1 LSKAQLVAINNQ
13 IVICWQATL
22 AKQAKPQVRDPE
34 ATKLR
39 ILAAATQE
47 FAKYGLGGARVDRIA
62 TRAKSNKRMLYHYFG
77 NKDDL
82 FAITVE
88 NAYAEFR
95 EKEAALQ
102 LDSLEPVAAMRRLVS
117 FIWDYFIAHP
127 EFITLVNSENLHK
140 AKHLKASKRNTDMSR
155 KFVARMQALLSRGE
169 ACGVFRHGLDPVQ
182 VNISIAAIAYYY
194 LTNQFTGSIVFE
206 RDLMTKPALAARLSF
221 NTATTLRMVCT
232 AEEIARLEK
241 SGSLM

>member
-1 LSKAQLVAINNQ
+1 M
-13 IVICWQATL
+13 
-22 AKQAKPQVRDPE
+22 KQAKPQVRDPE

-47 FAKYGLGGARVDRIA
+47 FAKFGLGGARVDHIA
-62 TRAKSNKRMLYHYFG
+62 ARAKSNKRMLYHYFG
-77 NKDDL
+77 NKDAL

-88 NAYAEFR
+88 NAYSQFR
-95 EKEAALQ
+95 EQEAALQ
-102 LDSLEPVAAMRRLVS
+102 LDSLDPVTAIRRLVS
-117 FIWDYFIAHP
+117 FIWDYFIKHP

-169 ACGVFRHGLDPVQ
+169 ASGVFRHGLDPVQ
-182 VNISIAAIAYYY
+182 VNISVAAIAYYY
-194 LTNQFTGSIVFE
+194 LTNRFTGSIIFE
-206 RDLMTKPALAARLSF
+206 RDLMAKDALADRLTF
-221 NTATTLRMVCT
+221 NTSTVLRMVCT

-241 SGSLM
+241 SGGLA

>member
-1 LSKAQLVAINNQ
+1 V
-13 IVICWQATL
+13 TL
-22 AKQAKPQVRDPE
+22 AKRAKPQVRDPD

-39 ILAAATQE
+39 ILAAATLE
-47 FAKYGLGGARVDRIA
+47 FSKFGLGGARVDRIA
-62 TRAKSNKRMLYHYFG
+62 ARAKSNKRMLYHYFG

-102 LDSLEPVAAMRRLVS
+102 LDSLEPIAAMRRLVG
-117 FIWDYFIAHP
+117 FIWDYFLAHP

-140 AKHLKASKRNTDMSR
+140 AKHLKGSKRNTDMSR

-169 ACGVFRHGLDPVQ
+169 ASGVFRHGLDPVQ

-206 RDLMTKPALAARLSF
+206 RDLMAKAALTARLAF
-221 NTATTLRMVCT
+221 NTDTALRMVCT

-241 SGSLM
+241 SGGLA

>member
-1 LSKAQLVAINNQ
+1 V
-13 IVICWQATL
+13 TL
-22 AKQAKPQVRDPE
+22 AKQSKPQVRDPD

-47 FAKYGLGGARVDRIA
+47 FAKFGLGGARVDRIA
-62 TRAKSNKRMLYHYFG
+62 ARAKSNKRMLYHYFG
-77 NKDDL
+77 NKEDL
-82 FAITVE
+82 FALTVE
-88 NAYAEFR
+88 NSYGQFR
-95 EKEAALQ
+95 EEEAALQ
-102 LDSLEPVAAMRRLVS
+102 LDSLDPVTAMRRLVN

-140 AKHLKASKRNTDMSR
+140 AKHLKASKNTTDMSR

-169 ACGVFRHGLDPVQ
+169 AAGVFRHGLDPVQ

-194 LTNQFTGSIVFE
+194 LTNRFTGSIIFE
-206 RDLMTKPALAARLSF
+206 RDLMTKDALAARLAF
-221 NTATTLRMVCT
+221 NTGTVLRMVCT

-241 SGSLM
+241 KGSLQ

>member
-1 LSKAQLVAINNQ
+1 V
-13 IVICWQATL
+13 TL
-22 AKQAKPQVRDPE
+22 AKQSKPQIRDPD
-34 ATKLR
+34 ATKQR
-39 ILAAATQE
+39 ILVAATQE
-47 FAKYGLGGARVDRIA
+47 FAKFGLGGARVDRIA
-62 TRAKSNKRMLYHYFG
+62 ARAKSNKRMLYHYFG
-77 NKDDL
+77 NKDAL

-88 NAYAEFR
+88 NAYAQFR

-102 LDSLEPVAAMRRLVS
+102 LDSQDPVSAMQKLVG
-117 FIWDYFIAHP
+117 FIWDYFNAHP

-140 AKHLKASKRNTDMSR
+140 AKHLKASTRTTDMSR

-194 LTNQFTGSIVFE
+194 LTNRFTGEIVFE
-206 RDLMTKPALAARLSF
+206 RDLMSKEALTARLTF
-221 NTATTLRMVCT
+221 NIGTVLRMVCT

-241 SGSLM
+241 NGSLQ